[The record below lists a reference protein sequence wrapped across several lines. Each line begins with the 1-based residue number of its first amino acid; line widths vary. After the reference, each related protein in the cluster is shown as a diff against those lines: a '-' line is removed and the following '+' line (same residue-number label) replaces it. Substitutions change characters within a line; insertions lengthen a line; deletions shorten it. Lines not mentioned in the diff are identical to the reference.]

1 MKKLHTIAPYGYNIG
16 FKGGHKYLDKRP
28 KSKYEKL
35 CPMGKRFGSWVVD
48 GGVSKDPKG
57 RAQVSVKCDCGT
69 WQHVYCHQLVNKK
82 TTQCKKCSSGQS
94 PTTASYSNKIYR
106 GVIGSRQDCSVSPET
121 ITQTYALQDET
132 CALTGQVVPLHS
144 AVAVQWNEALGYEP
158 GNTII
163 TSTAMQKTMAGMDGQ
178 TFVNMCSEVIQHNP
192 VNKVTSIQE
201 FFDKREKDNE

>member
-1 MKKLHTIAPYGYNIG
+1 MKV
-16 FKGGHKYLDKRP
+16 P

-35 CPMGKRFGSWVVD
+35 CPVGKRFGSWVVD
-48 GGVSKDPKG
+48 GCVSKDVKG
-57 RAQVSVKCDCGT
+57 RAKVGVKCDCG
-69 WQHVYCHQLVNKK
+69 QSQRIYAHQLVHGK

-106 GVIGSRQDCSVSPET
+106 GVIGSRQDCSISPET
-121 ITQTYALQDET
+121 ITQTYALQNET

-144 AVAVQWNEALGYEP
+144 AVAVQWDESKGYGP

-192 VNKVTSIQE
+192 INKVTSIQE
-201 FFDKREKDNE
+201 FFDKREKEND